1 MSVALKI
8 FDQLNTST
16 DRQPAVTLQ
25 LASERISVGELI
37 ERRVRQEVEQFN
49 ARKPEHYRG
58 LVQPTDAE
66 KTLNGFRLRKT
77 KTIDPDKQVKAAT
90 EAFEKGSILLLVDDR
105 QLDSLTEE
113 LGVTS
118 TTEVVFLKLVPLVGG

>member
-1 MSVALKI
+1 MSVALQI
-8 FDQLNTST
+8 FDQLNTGA

-49 ARKPEHYRG
+49 ARKPEHYQG

-90 EAFEKGSILLLVDDR
+90 DAFEQGSILLLVDDR

>member
-49 ARKPEHYRG
+49 DRKPEHYRG

-105 QLDSLTEE
+105 QLDSLTDE